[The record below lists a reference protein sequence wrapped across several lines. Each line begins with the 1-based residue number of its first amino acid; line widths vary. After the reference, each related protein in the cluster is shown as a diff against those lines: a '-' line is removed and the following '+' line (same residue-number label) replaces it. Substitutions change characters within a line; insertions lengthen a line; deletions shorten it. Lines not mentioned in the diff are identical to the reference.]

1 MTVSGPSLKDHLA
14 LSFTFGRN
22 VGGEFRESRGFV
34 DLRPVPLM
42 RRHRTLIIVRAF
54 FRRT

>member
-42 RRHRTLIIVRAF
+42 RRHRTLIVRAC